1 MNVTTLLIV
10 KDLAEAQTFYVDVMG
25 LSLVKVSGDRLDLD
39 AGGHSIQIF
48 KGDDVARPY
57 SHSSDASATLV
68 FCVAS
73 LDEKKLELESL
84 GYKFIHSGENEDSKY
99 AAFWGPSEIVHEISE
114 AAKKP

>member
-1 MNVTTLLIV
+1 MAAFNRTLP
-10 KDLAEAQTFYVDVMG
+10 
-25 LSLVKVSGDRLDLD
+25 LSIFCLPLRHISGWRYRLKLNESWTDSLLL
-39 AGGHSIQIF
+39 
-48 KGDDVARPY
+48 ARPDGQY
-57 SHSSDASATLV
+57 GHRSDASATLV